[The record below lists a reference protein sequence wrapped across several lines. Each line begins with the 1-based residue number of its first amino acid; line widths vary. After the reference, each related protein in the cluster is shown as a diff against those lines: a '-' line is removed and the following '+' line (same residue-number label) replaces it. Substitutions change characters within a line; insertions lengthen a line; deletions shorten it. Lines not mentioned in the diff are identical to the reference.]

1 MLLGS
6 GVSRVGLRWGVPSH
20 TFKWLAKVGASK
32 CVIRVDL
39 KKIMAG
45 GVSGQI
51 ETPGYATARFH
62 NVATSD
68 IISGVGQ
75 LNYMTPR
82 KILNKNCVFSLYR
95 NKFVQMIK
103 TSPIMLN
110 TVNGD
115 TI

>member
-1 MLLGS
+1 MAYPELVS
-6 GVSRVGLRWGVPSH
+6 GGFPSH

-39 KKIMAG
+39 KKIMAAG
-45 GVSGQI
+45 GFRA
-51 ETPGYATARFH
+51 TRNPPRYATARFH

-82 KILNKNCVFSLYR
+82 KIINKSCVFILYR